1 MGQEAVQQPE
11 YCVLP
16 VLPLRGLTVFP
27 LLTLQFDI
35 GRESSIRAVD
45 AALNSSREIFLVTQ
59 RDLTTEVVDFERLFK
74 VGTIATIKQILRL
87 RDNSIRMVVD
97 GVSRGR
103 LIEGVSKNPYL
114 TAKVEPIASQEQTR
128 ALTKYQEGARR
139 NVMDIIDQFR
149 QFSDRVSP
157 DLLVRMMDIK
167 DPGHFADCAAQN
179 LPLRFEDKQALLEET
194 RPGNR
199 ITLLSKV
206 LTREVEVMQAESE
219 INHKLREQL
228 QSNQREYYLREQIR
242 VLQRELGDGEEEGEE
257 VAEYRRRIANAN
269 LPDAVSEKLNRELQ
283 HLKKQPS
290 GSSESA
296 LLRNYLDTCL
306 ELPWNVKTPDDIQV
320 SKVEE
325 ALNKDHYGLEKVKE
339 RILEF
344 VAVKQLSP
352 SLKGQVICLVGPPGV
367 GKTSIAM
374 SVAGAMNRKMARI
387 SLGGIRD
394 EADIRGH
401 RKTYI
406 GAMPGRIIA
415 GIRQAGTSNPVLL
428 LDEIDK
434 VGSDGRGDPASAL
447 LEVLDGEQNNAF
459 RDHFLEV
466 PFDLSDVMFI
476 TTANTT
482 ETIARP
488 LLDRMEVIELPSYT
502 DNEKL
507 EIAKRHLL
515 PREMKRHGLNG
526 RQLKLSDDAIRGI
539 ITRYTKESGVRL
551 LERRLATICR
561 KAAMQLVRGEKKT
574 VSVGAGDLE
583 QLLGAPKYQDS
594 EPREESLVGVVNGLA
609 WTAAGGELLQVEA
622 NAVPG
627 TGKIQLT
634 GNLGDV
640 MKESCEAAV
649 SFIRSRTSQLGLSPN
664 FYKEQ
669 DIHIHFPEGA
679 VPKDGPSAGIAI
691 TTAVVSALTGIPVR
705 QSVAMTGEVTL
716 RGRVLPIGGLREK
729 TMAAMRNHISTVLIP
744 QKNLPDLEEIDPV
757 VKETLRFIPV
767 SQADEVLAEA
777 LCTKPLPAVTAPILD
792 IPTVTGA
799 APGVPLTQ

>member
-11 YCVLP
+11 QRVLP

-59 RDLTTEVVDFERLFK
+59 RDLTTEIVDFERLYK
-74 VGTIATIKQILRL
+74 MGTIATIKQILRL

-97 GVSRGR
+97 GISRGR
-103 LIEGVSKNPYL
+103 LIEGVSRDPYL
-114 TAKVEPIASQEQTR
+114 TAKVQPIQSQEQTR
-128 ALTKYQEGARR
+128 ALTKRQEAAMRTILMM
-139 NVMDIIDQFR
+139 VDHFR
-149 QFSDRVSP
+149 QLSDRVSP

-167 DPGHFADCAAQN
+167 DPGHYADCAAQN

-194 RPGNR
+194 RPAGR
-199 ITLLSKV
+199 IALLTKV
-206 LTREVEVMQAESE
+206 LNREVEIMQAESD
-219 INHKLREQL
+219 INAKLRDQL

-242 VLQRELGDGEEEGEE
+242 VLQKELGDGEDTEEIQD
-257 VAEYRRRIANAN
+257 YRHRIEAAN
-269 LPDAVSEKLNRELQ
+269 LPQAVAEKLNHELD

-290 GSSESA
+290 GSSEAA

-306 ELPWNVKTPDDIQV
+306 ELPWSVKSEEDIQV

-325 ALNKDHYGLEKVKE
+325 ALNQDHYGLEKVKE

-447 LEVLDGEQNNAF
+447 LEVLDGEQNSTF
-459 RDHFLEV
+459 RDHFLEI
-466 PFDLSDVMFI
+466 PFDLSDVIFI

-482 ETIARP
+482 ETIAKP

-507 EIAKRHLL
+507 QIAKLHLL
-515 PREMKRHGLNG
+515 PRELKRHGMNG
-526 RQLKLSDDAIRGI
+526 KNLKVSDDAIRGI
-539 ITRYTKESGVRL
+539 ITRYTKEAGVRL
-551 LERRLATICR
+551 LERRIAAICR
-561 KAAMQLVRGEKKT
+561 KAAIEIVRSNKRT

-583 QLLGAPKYQDS
+583 KFLGAPKYMDS
-594 EPREESLVGVVNGLA
+594 IPQEEDLVGVVNGLA

-627 TGKIQLT
+627 TGKLTLT

-640 MKESCEAAV
+640 MKESCEAAIT
-649 SFIRSRTSQLGLSPN
+649 FIRSRTTQLGLAPN

-669 DIHIHFPEGA
+669 DIHVHFPEGA

-705 QSVAMTGEVTL
+705 QDIAMTGEVTL

-744 QKNLPDLEEIDPV
+744 QKNVPDLEEIDPM
-757 VKETLRFIPV
+757 VKAALHFIPV
-767 SQADEVLAEA
+767 GEADQVLAEA
-777 LCTKPLPAVTAPILD
+777 LCSQPLASDTAPILNLPS
-792 IPTVTGA
+792 IAGT